1 MTLKSIEITTVRLV
15 FDDTEPKKAERT
27 IEVHKEEPKPK
38 PKPKQ
43 VAPKTAKDG
52 RRLWTDDEKA
62 EIVRRY
68 KAGEGPKAIGDSL
81 GVNRNTIQQIIH
93 AAGATEGRTGQNL
106 RKKKPASQDEAEEN
120 EPV

>member
-15 FDDTEPKKAERT
+15 FDDTEPNKAERT
-27 IEVHKEEPKPK
+27 IEVHKEEPK

-52 RRLWTDDEKA
+52 RRLWTDEEKA

-106 RKKKPASQDEAEEN
+106 RKKKPAPKDEAEEN
-120 EPV
+120 ESV